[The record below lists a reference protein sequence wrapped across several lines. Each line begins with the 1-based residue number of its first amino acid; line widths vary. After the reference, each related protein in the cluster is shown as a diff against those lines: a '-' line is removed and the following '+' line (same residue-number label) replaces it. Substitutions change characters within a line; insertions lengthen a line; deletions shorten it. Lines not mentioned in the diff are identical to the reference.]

1 MIKLRAYKHDH
12 LLGKGGKLES
22 FFWSVGAFLVALGL
36 VVTFHEFGHFWVA
49 RRCGVKVITFSIGFG
64 KPLIKWQGKDGTQY
78 QIAMIPLGGYV
89 RMLDHEVDPTDA
101 ADVHQSFRAK
111 TVQQRIA
118 IVIAGP
124 LANFVFAIVAL
135 WLMLMIGVPSVRPII
150 GDISAGS
157 LAEQAGLQAGSE
169 VIAVDGRKV
178 QDWQDVNLKLVAR
191 LGDAQTEVTVRTAGG
206 LESSHVVNLT
216 QWNFDPDKESTLA
229 SLGIQ
234 VFRPE
239 VLSTV
244 AWVAENSPAARAGIQ
259 QGDKIIGFDGT
270 HTQDWEQI
278 RGFIAEQPNV
288 SVMLLVERD
297 SQRIELPVTIGE
309 TKSTELNG
317 EGADAQDSVGFIGIA
332 PTLAPYP
339 EAYQFILQY
348 GPIGALVGGVERT
361 WELMGLSL
369 SMVKKLIVG
378 DVALNNLSGPIGI
391 AQGAGAH
398 ASYGL
403 VYFLSFM
410 ALISVSLG
418 ILNLLPIPILD
429 GGHLLFYLVEW
440 VRGKPVPERI
450 QEFGV
455 KIGLMLLL
463 LLMIVAVFNDIN
475 RLLP

>member
-1 MIKLRAYKHDH
+1 MLKL

-22 FFWSVGAFLVALGL
+22 FFWSIGAFIIALGL

-49 RRCGVKVITFSIGFG
+49 RRCGVKVLTFSIGFG
-64 KPLIKWQGKDGTQY
+64 KPLVKWHGKDGTQY

-101 ADVHQSFRAK
+101 ADMHQSFRAK
-111 TVQQRIA
+111 SVKQRMA
-118 IVIAGP
+118 IVVAGP
-124 LANFVFAIVAL
+124 VANFIFSIAAL
-135 WLMLMIGVPSVRPII
+135 MIMLMIGVPSVRPII
-150 GDISAGS
+150 GDIAPGS
-157 LAEQAGLQAGSE
+157 LAEQAGLTSGTE
-169 VIAVDGRKV
+169 VVAMEGRKI

-191 LGDAQTEVTVRTAGG
+191 LGDSSTEMTVRTAGG
-206 LESSHVVNLT
+206 IESNHVINLT
-216 QWNFDPDKESTLA
+216 EWNFDPDKESTLA
-229 SLGIQ
+229 SLGIS
-234 VFRPE
+234 VYRPE
-239 VLSTV
+239 VTTNV
-244 AWVAENSPAARAGIQ
+244 AWVAENSPASLAGVLP
-259 QGDKIIGFDGT
+259 GDKIIGFNGT

-278 RGFIAEQPNV
+278 RSFVAEQPNK
-288 SVMLLVERD
+288 SVLFFIERD
-297 SQRIELPVTIGE
+297 GLHIDVPVTIGE
-309 TKSTELNG
+309 LDG
-317 EGADAQDSVGFIGIA
+317 EQSGVGYIGIA
-332 PTLAPYP
+332 VAEAPYP
-339 EAYQFILQY
+339 DEYRFNLQY
-348 GPIGALVGGVERT
+348 GPIGAFVGGVQRT

-378 DVALNNLSGPIGI
+378 DVAINNLSGPIGI

-418 ILNLLPIPILD
+418 VLNLLPIPMLD
-429 GGHLLFYLVEW
+429 GGHLLFYVVEW

-450 QEFGV
+450 QEIGFR
-455 KIGLMLLL
+455 IGLMILL